1 MSDCATMIARRY
13 ESPIGALL
21 LLAENGSLRAVLWP
35 DDDPK
40 RAGIHGDV
48 DRPVTPAD
56 QTALDQTVLD
66 QTAQQLDEYFA
77 GTRQRFDV
85 PIDGGG
91 TDFQRAAW
99 AGLQEIPYGETRTYG
114 QQASAIGRP
123 SAVRAIGAANGR
135 NPLSIVV
142 PCHRVIGADGSLTGF
157 AGGIDV
163 KRRLLD
169 HEARHRA
176 DSLGAGTLF

>member
-1 MSDCATMIARRY
+1 MIARRY
-13 ESPIGALL
+13 ASPIGELM
-21 LLAENGSLRAVLWP
+21 LLAEHGSLRAVLWP

-40 RAGIHGDV
+40 RAGITSGV
-48 DRPVTPAD
+48 DGAASKANER
-56 QTALDQTVLD
+56 VLD
-66 QTAQQLDEYFA
+66 RTEQQLDEYFA
-77 GTRQRFDV
+77 GTRRRFDL

-91 TDFQRAAW
+91 TEFQRAAW

-157 AGGIDV
+157 AGGVDV
-163 KRRLLD
+163 KRQLLD
-169 HEARHRA
+169 HEARNRA
-176 DSLGAGTLF
+176 DSPGAGTLF